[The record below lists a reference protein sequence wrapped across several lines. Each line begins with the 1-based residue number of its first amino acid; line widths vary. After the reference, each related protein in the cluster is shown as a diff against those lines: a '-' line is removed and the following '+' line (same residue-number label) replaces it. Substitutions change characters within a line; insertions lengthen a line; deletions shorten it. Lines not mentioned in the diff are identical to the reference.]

1 MPRKRM
7 TRSGDDAQNIGSVP
21 GQRYGE
27 GVEQQAM
34 QQAMP
39 APDKTGAPLAAS
51 TVGAPGPATE
61 VNAPTAPPGMDPAQV
76 MQFLAQNNP
85 ALLARTQSPDQPV
98 TAGLPMGPG
107 TGPQSLSILQSS
119 TPLARMLTT
128 LTDQTGDPTFRR
140 LAERAGL

>member
-7 TRSGDDAQNIGSVP
+7 TQSGDDAQNIGSVP

-27 GVEQQAM
+27 GVQQQAM

-39 APDKTGAPLAAS
+39 APDRMADPMAAA
-51 TVGAPGPATE
+51 TVGDPAAVDAP
-61 VNAPTAPPGMDPAQV
+61 VAPPGMDPAAV

-85 ALLARTQSPDQPV
+85 NMLANTQNPDQPV
-98 TAGLPMGPG
+98 TAGLPLGPG
-107 TGPQSLSILQSS
+107 AGPESLKIMQSS

-128 LTDQTGDPTFRR
+128 LSDQTGDPTFRR